1 MRKDDLPCTRPDI
14 GHGAIIAQAVP
25 FVNGEN
31 RRFSPKNFVKNP
43 RTKKKRRKKWC
54 FLSILHIQS
63 EKGAAAPQNAGARY
77 AGQAGQRE
85 SPAFAKKQ
93 NKDLHFLSIYFLKS
107 TGKNRKDML

>member
-1 MRKDDLPCTRPDI
+1 M
-14 GHGAIIAQAVP
+14 AF
-25 FVNGEN
+25 FVDFAHTKRE
-31 RRFSPKNFVKNP
+31 RRLSSPK
-43 RTKKKRRKKWC
+43 RR
-54 FLSILHIQS
+54 
-63 EKGAAAPQNAGARY
+63 ARH